1 MSTDAIVLL
10 KEDHKRLR
18 RLFREFEENAGSG
31 IVERILESLIAHIYL
46 ETACM
51 YPTVRRLLPDL
62 EYEIQ
67 ELSERNRATNLLC
80 AELVVMHPSDIH
92 YAPKAALLVEA
103 VSRHIDELETSWFPK
118 VREGIG
124 RKKMQ
129 EIGSWLIQLR
139 EKAPRKPASLAGRGF
154 VMTQAATN

>member
-18 RLFREFEENAGSG
+18 GLFLEFEENASGS
-31 IVERILESLIAHIYL
+31 IVERILESLIVHLYL

-62 EYEIQ
+62 EYDVQ
-67 ELSERNRATNLLC
+67 ELFERHRATDLLC
-80 AELVVMHPSDIH
+80 AELAVMTPADTHFE
-92 YAPKAALLVEA
+92 AKASLLVET
-103 VSRHIDELETSWFPK
+103 VSRHIDETETSWFPK

-139 EKAPRKPASLAGRGF
+139 EKARKTRRSLDT
-154 VMTQAATN
+154 VSS